1 MKNEENEKESVGWEA
16 LKVRLDALVLIL
28 MRSILAD
35 DNGKVKISEAAPL
48 LHRVGYTP
56 TEIATI
62 FGKKKPSEVSTYL
75 YSKK

>member
-1 MKNEENEKESVGWEA
+1 M
-16 LKVRLDALVLIL
+16 RLDALVLML
-28 MRSILAD
+28 MRSTLSD
-35 DNGKVKISEAAPL
+35 ENGKVKISEAAPL

-56 TEIATI
+56 TEIAAI

>member
-1 MKNEENEKESVGWEA
+1 M
-16 LKVRLDALVLIL
+16 L
-28 MRSILAD
+28 MRSTLSD
-35 DNGKVKISEAAPL
+35 ENGKVKISEAAPL

-56 TEIATI
+56 TEIAAI